1 MEKNITVLK
10 DGYHLIGKIG
20 CELSECA
27 HVGLS
32 TVVQRN
38 PKLKY
43 HCEFLHETPY
53 ENQINLI
60 KKSQNNFELKLKDS
74 DHSPA
79 VFFNGQYVGGWFEMV
94 GHLDQKWGIE
104 NTSALREQAA
114 RKCERRNFEAFNM
127 TDETY
132 VTFEIMVDHP
142 EVPKNACRQKLVLQ
156 LFDKFCPKTCKRFTD
171 LCKGI
176 TVRGVTATYKG
187 NECSRVAKDSFV
199 QFGNLLV
206 VDKESV
212 LEPLEDESYQLKNDY
227 PGMIGMVSGNERHSN
242 STQFYITVN
251 PMNAYNGKQVIFG
264 RVISGFHVINRINS
278 LQNSDDL
285 KPSMNACIVN
295 VEVLE
300 KQLPAEIIEKQRVI
314 AAKLP
319 GTAECIEINGP
330 KKMKEFFSTFN

>member
-32 TVVQRN
+32 EVVDRN
-38 PKLKY
+38 PKVKY
-43 HCEFLHETPY
+43 HNEFLHETPY

-60 KKSQNNFELKLKDS
+60 KKSHNNFELKLKDS

-79 VFFNGQYVGGWFEMV
+79 VFYNGDYIGGWFELT
-94 GHLDQKWGIE
+94 GHLDQKYGVE
-104 NTSALREQAA
+104 NTFCLKKMAGE
-114 RKCERRNFEAFNM
+114 KCERRKFEAFNM

-132 VTFEIMVDHP
+132 VNFEIMVDHP
-142 EVPKNACRQKLVLQ
+142 DVQKQSFRHKLVVQ
-156 LFDKFCPKTCKRFTD
+156 LFNKFCPKTCKRFTD
-171 LCKGI
+171 LCRGI

-187 NECSRVAKDSFV
+187 NNCSRVAKDSFV
-199 QFGNLLV
+199 QFGNLLKL
-206 VDKESV
+206 DHDAM
-212 LEPLEDESYQLKNDY
+212 LEHLEDESYQLKNDY

-251 PMNAYNGKQVIFG
+251 PMNAYNGKQVVFG
-264 RVISGFHVINRINS
+264 RVISGMHVVNLINS
-278 LQNSDDL
+278 LQSPDDL

-295 VEVLE
+295 IEVHE
-300 KQLPAEIIEKQRVI
+300 KQLPSEIIEKQRVL

-319 GTAECIEINGP
+319 PTDECIEIKGP
-330 KKMKEFFSTFN
+330 EKMKEFFLTFD